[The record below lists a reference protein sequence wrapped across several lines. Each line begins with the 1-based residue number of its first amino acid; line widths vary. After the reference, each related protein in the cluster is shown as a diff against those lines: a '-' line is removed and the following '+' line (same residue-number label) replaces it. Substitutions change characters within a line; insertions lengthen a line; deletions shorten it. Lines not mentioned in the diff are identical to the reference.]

1 VLSVVPDTGILVSG
15 AINSQGNPYRIIKA
29 WRDGEL
35 SLVVCP
41 QLLDELRSVL
51 ARPRLRRF
59 ISEEDAQEFVDA
71 LALAADVRDNPEVI
85 PGVVPDD
92 PGDDYLVALAR
103 ETGADYLLASDQHL
117 VGLESPRPPVIAPG
131 DLLAELERRRV
142 EAHELGG

>member
-1 VLSVVPDTGILVSG
+1 
-15 AINSQGNPYRIIKA
+15 
-29 WRDGEL
+29 
-35 SLVVCP
+35 LVVCP
-41 QLLDELRSVL
+41 ELLDELRSVL